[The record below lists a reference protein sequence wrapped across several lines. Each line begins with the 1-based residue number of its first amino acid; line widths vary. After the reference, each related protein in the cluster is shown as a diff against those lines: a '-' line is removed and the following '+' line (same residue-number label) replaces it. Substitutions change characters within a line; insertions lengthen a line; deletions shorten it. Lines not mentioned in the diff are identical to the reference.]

1 MKKVLVQAG
10 IKCKNTKDSMTIY
23 GNDKINSSKKSI
35 LVKTKGDHR
44 ICMSSAI
51 LALATGIKTRIYNFE
66 TVNTSFPEFTTLI
79 KKNLEGKIE
88 IQKS

>member
-1 MKKVLVQAG
+1 
-10 IKCKNTKDSMTIY
+10 
-23 GNDKINSSKKSI
+23 
-35 LVKTKGDHR
+35 
-44 ICMSSAI
+44 MSSAI